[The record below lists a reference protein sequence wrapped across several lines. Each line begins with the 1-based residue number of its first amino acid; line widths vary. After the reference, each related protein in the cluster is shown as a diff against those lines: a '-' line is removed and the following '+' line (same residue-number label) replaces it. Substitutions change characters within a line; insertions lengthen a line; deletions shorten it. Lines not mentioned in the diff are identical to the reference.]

1 MRRVCDYW
9 VVVETLATLLPRP
22 GKREAY
28 MNSEKSNLLKMA
40 AGTIATTFFFVAMGL
55 FVSFCLPEDGGDAAG
70 WEVQSACE
78 PSVSEDDVLA
88 AAGQEEP
95 EDDAIELHLDAV
107 KGGDLGLVPGAAET
121 NVGGSMDFA
130 SYEPVDD
137 TELSLYRNQ
146 DTKSYVEW
154 FYTQVTGS
162 REIALAVLDA
172 ASQFNVSP
180 SLAFALAY
188 TESKYKP
195 DATHT
200 NVNGSI
206 DRGLFQL
213 NSYSFPNLTEEQFFD
228 AATSAYYGM
237 SHLSY
242 CLEVSSTQIAGLA
255 KYNAGRGKVE
265 GDRTPQSTLNY
276 IAKILDYQK
285 KLDSNFS
292 TEILA
297 FYSDGNGLSTGRYL
311 AKY

>member
-1 MRRVCDYW
+1 
-9 VVVETLATLLPRP
+9 
-22 GKREAY
+22 
-28 MNSEKSNLLKMA
+28 MA
-40 AGTIATTFFFVAMGL
+40 AGTIATTLFFVAMGL
-55 FVSFCLPEDGGDAAG
+55 FVSVYLPEGSEGVPG
-70 WEVQSACE
+70 KEIQSACE
-78 PSVSEDDVLA
+78 SSVSVGEVLA
-88 AAGQEEP
+88 AAVEQEET
-95 EDDAIELHLDAV
+95 EDAALELHLDAV
-107 KGGDLGLVPGAAET
+107 KGEELGFMPDAAET
-121 NVGGSMDFA
+121 DVGGGMDFV

-146 DTKSYVEW
+146 DTRSYVEW

-213 NSYSFPNLTEEQFFD
+213 NSYSFPNLTEDQFFD

-297 FYSDGNGLSTGRYL
+297 FYSDGNGWSTGRYL

>member
-1 MRRVCDYW
+1 M
-9 VVVETLATLLPRP
+9 
-22 GKREAY
+22 G
-28 MNSEKSNLLKMA
+28 NEKSNLIKMA
-40 AGTIATTFFFVAMGL
+40 VGTIAMTLFFVTMGL
-55 FVSFCLPEDGGDAAG
+55 FVSVYFPEGKESVPVGESRLAH
-70 WEVQSACE
+70 EVELSCKEPVASALDE
-78 PSVSEDDVLA
+78 T
-88 AAGQEEP
+88 
-95 EDDAIELHLDAV
+95 ELVMDEVRLDAV
-107 KGGDLGLVPGAAET
+107 KGEELAFMVGNAET
-121 NVGGSMDFA
+121 DVGGSMDFA

-146 DTKSYVEW
+146 ETRSCVEW

-213 NSYSFPNLTEEQFFD
+213 NSYSFPNLTENEFFD

-242 CLEVSSTQIAGLA
+242 CLEVSSSQIAGLA

-265 GDRTPQSTLNY
+265 DNRTPQSTLNY
-276 IAKILDYQK
+276 ISKILEYQK
-285 KLDSNFS
+285 KLDNNFS

-297 FYSDGNGLSTGRYL
+297 FYSDGNGLSAGRYL